1 MQNVLEEIK
10 TSPGVMGACVFSAER
25 GVLASNLPT
34 VFNPET
40 QKRIA
45 AILHRIFRLNE
56 TVKLDIN
63 SYEIQYDEALLLVKS
78 LCDASS
84 LIVICEPDA
93 NIHLVNMAIGV
104 LSSDLAA
111 MLDECRTAPAAEQPQ
126 EAVDAETVITR
137 LMADQMAV
145 IRKALAK
152 CIGPIA
158 AMTLESKVEAWLE
171 KGAPAG
177 ERLAELA
184 GDLLTEIDNPQDQKE
199 FMEDLK
205 EIL

>member
-171 KGAPAG
+171 KGAPAR